1 MATPTPQTSIAF
13 GERGSSREIE
23 EGAILAPKFDSD
35 GLIPC
40 AVTDHQSGAV
50 LMFAYMNAQA
60 LALTIETGEAHYW
73 SRSRSELWRKGA
85 TSGHVQ
91 KVVDLR
97 VDCDQDA
104 LWMVVEQTG
113 AACHVGY
120 MSCFYRSIPVG
131 PRETGAPASLEFRE
145 SEKNFDPAA
154 VYRDGHTPK
163 PT

>member
-1 MATPTPQTSIAF
+1 MARSQSLSGIPF
-13 GERGSSREIE
+13 GERGSSGEIE
-23 EGAILAPKFDSD
+23 EGTRLTPKFDAD

-40 AVTDHQSGAV
+40 AVTDHASGAV
-50 LMFAYMNAQA
+50 LMFAYMNAEA
-60 LALTIETGEAHYW
+60 LSLTIETGEAHYW
-73 SRSRSELWRKGA
+73 SRSRGELWRKGA

-120 MSCFYRSIPVG
+120 RSCFYRSIPVDG
-131 PRETGAPASLEFRE
+131 RGGAVVLEFTE
-145 SEKNFDPAA
+145 TDKAFDPAA
-154 VYRDGHTPK
+154 VYHHDGAGEKT
-163 PT
+163 

>member
-1 MATPTPQTSIAF
+1 MTSLSSQSSSLF
-13 GERGSSREIE
+13 GPRGGTREIE
-23 EGAILAPKFDSD
+23 EGARLTPKFDAD
-35 GLIPC
+35 GLMAC
-40 AVTDHQSGAV
+40 AVTDHESGVV
-50 LMFAYMNAQA
+50 LMFAYMNAEA

-73 SRSRSELWRKGA
+73 SRSRGELWRKGA

-120 MSCFYRSIPVG
+120 RSCFYRSIPIGG
-131 PRETGAPASLEFRE
+131 PAGAGLADMTFTEA
-145 SEKNFDPAA
+145 EKAFDPGS
-154 VYRDGHTPK
+154 VYGEN
-163 PT
+163 

>member
-1 MATPTPQTSIAF
+1 VATPITQSSVSF
-13 GERGSSREIE
+13 GERGSRREIE
-23 EGAILAPKFDSD
+23 EGVLLTPKFDSD

-60 LALTIETGEAHYW
+60 LALTMETGEAHYW
-73 SRSRSELWRKGA
+73 SRSRSELWKKGA

-97 VDCDQDA
+97 IDCDQDA

-120 MSCFYRSIPVG
+120 KSCFYRSIPVG
-131 PRETGAPASLEFRE
+131 PRTNGGAAALEFQE
-145 SEKNFDPAA
+145 SDKAFDPAV
-154 VYRDGHTPK
+154 VYDK
-163 PT
+163 S

>member
-1 MATPTPQTSIAF
+1 MTVPPSQPLSDISFA
-13 GERGSSREIE
+13 ERGASKEIE
-23 EGAILAPKFDSD
+23 EGTTLTPKFDAN

-40 AVTDHQSGAV
+40 TVTDHASGAV

-60 LALTIETGEAHYW
+60 LALTIKTGEAHYW

-85 TSGHVQ
+85 TSGHTQ

-120 MSCFYRSIPVG
+120 RSCFYRSIPVG
-131 PRETGAPASLEFRE
+131 GDGAPVLAFTE
-145 SEKNFDPAA
+145 SDKAFDPTA
-154 VYRDGHTPK
+154 VYHQDGAGEKT
-163 PT
+163 